1 MPELFW
7 CDWCDFQTDRKS
19 HWNNHCKSKKHN
31 KLVSVH
37 GLHHIK
43 KYVCKTCDKE
53 YSDRSGLWR
62 HKQKGMCGDI
72 NTIKNDDNDIIKELL
87 EKNQMIIEQ
96 NSLLIKQNTLLI
108 EQNKELTEKL
118 LKSY

>member
-1 MPELFW
+1 MSELFW
-7 CDWCDFQTDRKS
+7 CDWCDFKTNRKS
-19 HWNNHCKSKKHN
+19 HWNNHCKTNKHN
-31 KLVSVH
+31 KLVSVY

-43 KYVCKTCDKE
+43 KHICKTCDKE

-62 HKQKGMCGDI
+62 HKQKGICGDI
-72 NTIKNDDNDIIKELL
+72 NTVNNDNDIIKELL

-96 NSLLIKQNTLLI
+96 NSLLINQNNLLI

-118 LKSY
+118 LKSI